1 MCIVVDILLPYS
13 LFEDGDVSASLTMFT
28 MNLDMDGV

>member
-1 MCIVVDILLPYS
+1 LPYS
-13 LFEDGDVSASLTMFT
+13 LSEDGDVSASLTMFT